1 MSKEKKGAA
10 KILFDAGWEQK
21 QIAEMMKVSEKT
33 LSTWA
38 KEGEWKKKLSES
50 KMRTEASAERVQ
62 KLIDYQLRALEELT
76 EKWERERKA
85 GETLPLIQAGNT
97 DGLQK
102 LYTTIKSKEIA
113 WSQIVK
119 IVTDFLDHT
128 QELDLPIAKKLV
140 PLAESYLNSKR
151 TNS

>member
-1 MSKEKKGAA
+1 MLNA
-10 KILFDAGWEQK
+10 KTAEAKVLFNAGFEQK
-21 QIAEMMKVSEKT
+21 RIAQMLKLSEVTISK
-33 LSTWA
+33 WA
-38 KEGEWKKKLSES
+38 KEGEWKKKLTEN

-76 EKWERERKA
+76 EKWEKDRKP

-119 IVTDFLDHT
+119 IITEFVDNI
-128 QELDLPIAKKLV
+128 QERDLALAKKLV
-140 PLAESYLNSKR
+140 PLADSYINNKR
-151 TNS
+151 ILS